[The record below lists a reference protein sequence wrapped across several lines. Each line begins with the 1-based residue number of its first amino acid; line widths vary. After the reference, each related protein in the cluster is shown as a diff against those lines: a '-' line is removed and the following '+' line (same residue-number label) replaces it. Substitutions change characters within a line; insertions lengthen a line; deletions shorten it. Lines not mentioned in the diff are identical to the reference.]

1 MTLEATKLADL
12 AVPLSTS
19 WLLGL
24 CMGAKGKQDLLVR
37 QKPEVLKALREQAIV
52 QSVGLQ
58 AEGAQFPSCWTS
70 GLR

>member
-1 MTLEATKLADL
+1 ME
-12 AVPLSTS
+12 
-19 WLLGL
+19 
-24 CMGAKGKQDLLVR
+24 AKGKQDLLVR

-58 AEGAQFPSCWTS
+58 AEGAQYPSCWTS